1 MSDEGKLINYMDIY
15 YIFSRAEK
23 NSYLKGSVWL
33 DMVLKGTVKE
43 SQVLNDTYK
52 TSI

>member
-33 DMVLKGTVKE
+33 DMVLKLKMQTKMRHCRY
-43 SQVLNDTYK
+43 Q
-52 TSI
+52 